1 VIPVPATIEVTTPVK
16 FTPEPENIDAVTTP
30 VALIFVD
37 CKLATVETPEEF
49 NCPTKVFDVTI
60 PVALIFVDCKLET
73 VDTPEEL
80 IFPIRFPIKPNAVA
94 IPLILAPM
102 AVKIPIGDI
111 SCPLVLAI

>member
-1 VIPVPATIEVTTPVK
+1 VDCKLETVEI
-16 FTPEPENIDAVTTP
+16 P

-37 CKLATVETPEEF
+37 CKLETVEIPVALIFVDCKLETVE
-49 NCPTKVFDVTI
+49 I

-102 AVKIPIGDI
+102 AVKIPIGDM
-111 SCPLVLAI
+111 SCPLVRAIYYMFLGYLSLIV